1 MLSCIIVLNA
11 MTRREFL
18 AFLAAGT
25 AVARVSHAQESS
37 GMASRGVKPQPRG
50 KPSGLPFHAR
60 FTDVAASAGLRT
72 PVIYGPPDRMDYILE
87 SMGCGV
93 AFLDYDNDGWLDIF
107 LLSGTRR
114 EGPVEGASN
123 RLYKN
128 NRDGTFTDMTAKAG
142 LLRQGWACGVT
153 VGDCNNDGRD
163 DIFITGW
170 PQNILYRNN
179 GDGTFT
185 DVTAAA
191 GLLHSGNRWGTGC
204 TWVDYDRDGRLD
216 LFVSNY
222 LVFDFEKIPPTG
234 KDPRCNFKGVPVNCG
249 PRGLVPERPM
259 LYHNN
264 GDGTFTDVSA
274 HSGIGAVTPGFGLTA
289 VAADLDGDGWQD
301 IYVACDSTPSLLF
314 HNRGDGTFVE
324 QGMQSGLAVN
334 EDGNEQAGMGI
345 AIGDF
350 DLDGRLDVLKTH
362 FSEDTAALYRNAGR
376 LFDDVTLRSG
386 LGVETRYVSWGNGIN
401 DLDNDGLPDL
411 FWVTGSTFPEVERK
425 HPEFPH
431 KTPRVLFRNL
441 GGGRF
446 EELLDA
452 AGPAI
457 TEAHASR
464 GVAFGDFD
472 NDGDL
477 DILIMNINEP
487 PSLLRNDVSGGA
499 HWLKVKLVGTRSNA
513 SAIGA
518 VVTAVY
524 GGRRQAQAVM
534 ASSGYISSGDRR
546 LHFGLGEAST
556 ADLEIAWPSGAREQ
570 VKGVQSD
577 QLVTVK
583 EGTGVVDRKRFS
595 S

>member
-1 MLSCIIVLNA
+1 MN
-11 MTRREFL
+11 RRVFL
-18 AFLAAGT
+18 TLAAMG
-25 AVARVSHAQESS
+25 AAGFGVSRAQEMG
-37 GMASRGVKPQPRG
+37 GMASRGVRPQPRG
-50 KPSGLPFHAR
+50 KPSGLPFYAR
-60 FTDVAASAGLRT
+60 LTDVAAKAGLT
-72 PVIYGPPDRMDYILE
+72 APIVYGPAERMDYILE

-93 AFLDYDNDGWLDIF
+93 AFIDYDNDGWLDIF

-128 NRDGTFTDMTAKAG
+128 NRDGTFTDVTARAG
-142 LLRQGWACGVT
+142 LTRQGWACGVT
-153 VGDCNNDGRD
+153 IGDYNNDGLD

-185 DVTAAA
+185 EVTKAA
-191 GLLHSGNRWGTGC
+191 GLIHPDNRWGTGC

-222 LVFDFEKIPPTG
+222 VVFDFDKIPPAG

-249 PRGLVPERPM
+249 PRGLVAERPM
-259 LYHNN
+259 LFHNN
-264 GDGTFTDVSA
+264 GDGTFTDVTA
-274 HSGIGAVTPGFGLTA
+274 RSGVGAVSPGFGLTA
-289 VAADLDGDGWQD
+289 IAADLDADGWQE
-301 IYVACDSTPSLLF
+301 IYVACDSTPSWLF
-314 HNRGDGTFVE
+314 RNRGDGTFSE
-324 QGMQSGLAVN
+324 MGLESGLAVN

-345 AIGDF
+345 AVGDF

-362 FSEDTAALYRNAGR
+362 FTEDTPALYHNAGR
-376 LFDDVTLRSG
+376 LGFDDVTLRSG
-386 LGVETRYVSWGNGIN
+386 LGVETRYVSWGDGIV
-401 DLDNDGLPDL
+401 DLDNDGLPDI
-411 FWVTGSTFPEVERK
+411 FWVTGSVFPEVEAK

-441 GGGRF
+441 GGGKF

-457 TEAHASR
+457 AEAHASR

-487 PSLLRNDVSGGA
+487 PSLLRNDVSGSG
-499 HWLKVKLVGTRSNA
+499 HWLKVKLVGTHSNLN
-513 SAIGA
+513 AIGA
-518 VVTAVY
+518 VVTATY
-524 GGRRQAQAVM
+524 GGRRQALAVM
-534 ASSGYISSGDRR
+534 ASSGYLSSWDRR
-546 LHFGLGEAST
+546 LHFGLGAATT
-556 ADLEIAWPSGAREQ
+556 ADLEILWPTGVREQ
-570 VKGVQSD
+570 VKGVASD

-583 EGTGVVDRKRFS
+583 EGSGVVAREKFGN
-595 S
+595 